1 MYTKGHGG
9 KSRGMAVNVV
19 YTKMHNAEGSARTV
33 WVSIRKGEKEEK
45 RKWKKVMERGL
56 PMPSYDNSSPGRGC
70 Q

>member
-33 WVSIRKGEKEEK
+33 WVSNGKGEKEEK
-45 RKWKKVMERGL
+45 RKEVEEGDGKRL
-56 PMPSYDNSSPGRGC
+56 THA
-70 Q
+70 